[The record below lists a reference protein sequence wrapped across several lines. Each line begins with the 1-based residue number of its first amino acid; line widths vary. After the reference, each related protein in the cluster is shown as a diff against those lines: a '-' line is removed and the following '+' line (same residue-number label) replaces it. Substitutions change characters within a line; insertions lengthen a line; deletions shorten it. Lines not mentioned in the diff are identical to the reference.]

1 MRHFLAPLALAFVT
15 VLPMAAQTQTQT
27 RFIKVDVV
35 SKSMNKHHGGD
46 GPTQVHIRL
55 PLNLAKGLLETISD
69 QEIDIN
75 GTVDSEGGSKKVHK
89 VQKLKLEQLVKLL
102 ESAHA
107 GDLLLEVTT
116 DKGDHVK
123 IAVE

>member
-1 MRHFLAPLALAFVT
+1 MRHILAPLALAFVT
-15 VLPMAAQTQTQT
+15 VLPMAAQTQT

-35 SKSMNKHHGGD
+35 GKSMNRHHGGD
-46 GPTQVHIRL
+46 GPSEVHIRL
-55 PLNLAKGLLETISD
+55 PLNLAKGILETISD

-75 GTVDSEGGSKKVHK
+75 GSVNIEGGSKKIHK
-89 VQKLKLEQLVKLL
+89 TQKLKLDQLVKLL

-123 IAVE
+123 VAVE